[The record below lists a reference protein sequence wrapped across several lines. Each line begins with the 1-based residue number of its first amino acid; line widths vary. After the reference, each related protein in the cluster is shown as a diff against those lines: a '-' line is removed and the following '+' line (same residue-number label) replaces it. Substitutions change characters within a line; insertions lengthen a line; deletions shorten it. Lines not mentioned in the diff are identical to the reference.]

1 MFVLTINLLPMR
13 IKKLGLLVILAIISA
28 SPIQAQFSG
37 LKDKFLKVGASQ
49 GAKVLGVDKLLK
61 QPAAITTNFDDVD
74 REGEMM
80 PDFKSTEKFQPL
92 YLLPKNP
99 AGGFVLCEG
108 YYEMTNKSYCL
119 QAGTY
124 GPSKGDGYMF
134 APVLGPKEAIVIS
147 ILKSAEKHAD
157 VTQHDVQILLWT
169 IIARTKFAN
178 YAGPVKVTA
187 LKLLTTRELTQLE
200 GGALGILPFDV
211 VQKAKDKMPAGLQSV
226 FEAENNIRQ
235 LVSSGN
241 YSYADMEKYAILAGM
256 APPRTDVPRG
266 IWTKH
271 PDGYFVRYLPSGYS
285 ITKVQIYVPKD
296 LITSGTPLIYD
307 AAGDIACPAN
317 TGAQRLAQT
326 NEPLDPDYSIKLS
339 TICNPKTGK

>member
-1 MFVLTINLLPMR
+1 MKLTRSIVFVSL
-13 IKKLGLLVILAIISA
+13 LAISNYA
-28 SPIQAQFSG
+28 AQAQFGG
-37 LKDKFLKVGASQ
+37 LKDKLMKVGAAQ
-49 GAKVLGVDKLLK
+49 GAKILGVDKLLK
-61 QPAAITTNFDDVD
+61 QPAAITTNFKDVD
-74 REGEMM
+74 RTGEMM
-80 PDFKSTEKFQPL
+80 PDFKSTEKYQPL

-99 AGGFVLCEG
+99 EGGYILCEG

-134 APVLGPKEAIVIS
+134 APVLGPKQAIVIS
-147 ILKSAEKHAD
+147 ILKNAEKHAE

-178 YAGPVKVTA
+178 YAGNVKLTA
-187 LKLLTTRELTQLE
+187 LKLLSTKELTQLE
-200 GGALGILPFDV
+200 GGALGILPIDLL
-211 VQKAKDKMPAGLQSV
+211 QKAKDQMPAGLQAV

-235 LVSSGN
+235 LVASGN
-241 YSYADMEKYAILAGM
+241 YTYADMEKYAILAGM

-285 ITKVQIYVPKD
+285 VTKVQVYVPKE
-296 LITSGTPLIYD
+296 LMTAGTKLIYD

-326 NEPLDPDYSIKLS
+326 NEPLDPDYSIKLV
-339 TICNPKTGK
+339 TVCNPK